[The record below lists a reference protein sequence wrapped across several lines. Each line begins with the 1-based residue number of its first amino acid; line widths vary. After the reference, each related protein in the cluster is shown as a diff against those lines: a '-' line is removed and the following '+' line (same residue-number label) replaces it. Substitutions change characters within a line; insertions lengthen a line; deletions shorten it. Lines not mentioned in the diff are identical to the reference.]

1 MTSPAPIVVLFDP
14 VTWTGDWS
22 YDTERAT
29 LENAGATLVVPD
41 SRAERDAALP
51 DADVVVVSSIEQLAS
66 EHIGRL
72 RRCVGILCYSA
83 GKDAVDLTAAEDA
96 GIPVT
101 NVQSGTADVADHAI
115 ALLLAAWRM
124 IPAMTAAADS
134 YSWDLSEHPEISS
147 IRRMDGTTLGIF
159 GAGAIG
165 HAVAHRARAF
175 GMRTIGTY
183 RRPETADDDLLP
195 HVAIEDLFAQSD
207 AVVLTASLT
216 PSSTGIIN
224 ADILSH
230 ARPGM
235 VLVNVSRGALVVESD
250 LVAALDDGTIRVAAL
265 DVRDPEPPDPE
276 TDRLTGR
283 SDVIQTPHWAGVTVD
298 ALENLHRLA
307 AEKIIGL
314 LREGR
319 RLTA

>member
-1 MTSPAPIVVLFDP
+1 MTDRAPTVVLFDP

-22 YDTERAT
+22 YDTERST

-41 SRAERDAALP
+41 NRAERDAALP
-51 DADVVVVSSIEQLAS
+51 DADVLVVSSIEQLTA

-96 GIPVT
+96 GIPVA

-115 ALLLAAWRM
+115 ALLLASWRK
-124 IPAMTAAADS
+124 IPEMTAAASS
-134 YSWDLSEHPEISS
+134 YSWDLNAHPRISS
-147 IRRMDGTTLGIF
+147 IRRLDGKTLGIF

-175 GMRTIGTY
+175 GMRTIATY
-183 RRPETADDDLLP
+183 HRPEGADDLLP
-195 HVAIEDLFAQSD
+195 HVPVEDLFAQAD

-224 ADILSH
+224 ARILSH

-235 VLVNVSRGALVVESD
+235 VLVNVGRGALVIESD
-250 LVAALDDGTIRVAAL
+250 LVAALDDGTIRAAAL
-265 DVRDPEPPDPE
+265 DVRDPEPPDPA
-276 TDRLTGR
+276 TDQLTGR
-283 SDVIQTPHWAGVTVD
+283 PDVIQTPHWAGVTID
-298 ALENLHRLA
+298 ALEDLHRLA
-307 AEKIIGL
+307 AEKTIGL
-314 LREGR
+314 LREGG
-319 RLTA
+319 RLIS